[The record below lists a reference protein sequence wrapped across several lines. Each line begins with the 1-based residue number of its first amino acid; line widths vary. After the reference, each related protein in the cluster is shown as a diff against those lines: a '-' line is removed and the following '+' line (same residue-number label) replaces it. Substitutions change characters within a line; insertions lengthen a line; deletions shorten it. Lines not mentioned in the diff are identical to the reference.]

1 MSSLSSSAKMFK
13 KNEYFLSYC
22 VFVPLVA
29 FPTLPSTTPQLVFYC
44 LSTLG
49 VNDGGHLSKVFLCY
63 FATVEH
69 CFFSVPSCCT
79 IPFDLDAF
87 RSFSSTTRERSGKKA
102 NASFFQ
108 PDEQW
113 QRPPIVTPFLVA
125 PWNTHRIY
133 ACSLERDK
141 SSKKRKRPVWDID
154 VNMQIKLETQ
164 RCVMAPSLIRSACR
178 KSPRE
183 GGAALLIVRRHC
195 TALLSPNDGHSSCHS
210 TQYY

>member
-1 MSSLSSSAKMFK
+1 MNPHQKTFPFVKLMITVSSKIEIRISVIAVIISKNVQ
-13 KNEYFLSYC
+13 KNEYFSSYC

-125 PWNTHRIY
+125 P
-133 ACSLERDK
+133 
-141 SSKKRKRPVWDID
+141 
-154 VNMQIKLETQ
+154 
-164 RCVMAPSLIRSACR
+164 
-178 KSPRE
+178 
-183 GGAALLIVRRHC
+183 
-195 TALLSPNDGHSSCHS
+195 
-210 TQYY
+210 